1 MKKGFAAIFLVVPL
15 VLGCAGIARAE
26 EMFIEIKKEYRTSI
40 KEEEG
45 RLQFKEIYEKD
56 GIVYRLKSVH
66 TDNVEEIYPGD
77 IITYDSDPFVGNPE
91 KYAPQAVEQEGKR
104 YSLKTSELSKAV
116 TEETTK
122 YSEASV
128 LYEGVEYIDSLPEDA
143 RVKVINEDLK
153 QELNVTLPAVGF
165 KEESAY
171 WDYNFTFPITV
182 SGYDADSYMLG
193 QTEISNRSPL
203 IDHAELFL
211 SYLNLPSQYYE
222 ITSVK
227 WDGDP
232 VSKDG
237 EMIRNATAHGRKFVK
252 DIRGIYGGAV
262 TFPSIEANVYHGTYI
277 DAEAENQTGQ
287 IIYKKEVT
295 AIYER
300 DGRKGFWNFLK
311 WLLTN
316 SVTLSILSILLIIL
330 LLLVI
335 VKKMRKKQSS
345 EKKLAEKKM
354 KELTSSLRDDS

>member
-1 MKKGFAAIFLVVPL
+1 MKNKINRIKKGFVAMFLVAPL
-15 VLGCAGIARAE
+15 VLGDAGIACAE
-26 EMFIEIKKEYRTSI
+26 ETFIEITKEYRTSI
-40 KEEEG
+40 KEEDG
-45 RLQFKEIYEKD
+45 RSQFKEVYEKD
-56 GIVYRLKSVH
+56 GIVYRLKSVR

-91 KYAPQAVEQEGKR
+91 KYAPNEAVEKEGKR
-104 YSLKTSELSKAV
+104 YALKTSELSKV
-116 TEETTK
+116 LTKETTK
-122 YSEASV
+122 YSEASI

-143 RVKVINEDLK
+143 QVKVINEDLK

-165 KEESAY
+165 KEESAC

-203 IDHAELFL
+203 IDHAILFL

-222 ITSVK
+222 ISSIE

-237 EMIRNATAHGRKFVK
+237 EMIRNATARGRKFVK
-252 DIRGIYGGAV
+252 NIRGIYGGDV
-262 TFPSIEANVYHGTYI
+262 TFPSIEANAYHGTYI
-277 DAEAENQTGQ
+277 DAEAENQTEQ
-287 IIYKKEVT
+287 IIYKKEIT
-295 AIYER
+295 ATYVR

-311 WLLTN
+311 WLLAN
-316 SVTLSILSILLIIL
+316 SVTMSILVILLIIL

-335 VKKMRKKQSS
+335 VKRVRKRSR
-345 EKKLAEKKM
+345 EKKK
-354 KELTSSLRDDS
+354 TD

>member
-1 MKKGFAAIFLVVPL
+1 MKNKIKKGFTAMFLVAPL
-15 VLGCAGIARAE
+15 ILGCAGTAHAE
-26 EMFIEIKKEYRTSI
+26 ETFIEIKKEYRTAI
-40 KEEEG
+40 KEEDG
-45 RLQFKEIYEKD
+45 RSQFKEIYEKD

-91 KYAPQAVEQEGKR
+91 EYAPGEEVEKEGKR
-104 YSLKTSELSKAV
+104 YTLKTIELTKIL
-116 TEETTK
+116 TEEITK
-122 YSEASV
+122 YSKASI
-128 LYEGVEYIDSLPEDA
+128 LYEGVEYIDSLPQDA
-143 RVKVINEDLK
+143 QVKVINEDLK
-153 QELNVTLPAVGF
+153 QELNVILPAVDY

-171 WDYNFTFPITV
+171 WDYNFSFPITV

-203 IDHAELFL
+203 IDHAILFL

-222 ITSVK
+222 ISSIE

-252 DIRGIYGGAV
+252 DIRGIYGGEV
-262 TFPSIEANVYHGTYI
+262 TFPSIEANVYHGTYK
-277 DAEAENQTGQ
+277 DAEAENQTEQ

-295 AIYER
+295 ATYDR

-311 WLLTN
+311 WLQKN
-316 SVTLSILSILLIIL
+316 SVTMSILAILLIML
-330 LLLVI
+330 LLLLI
-335 VKKMRKKQSS
+335 VNRVRNRNRVRKRNLYTKKSGRNK
-345 EKKLAEKKM
+345 
-354 KELTSSLRDDS
+354 D